1 MLTVTEYS
9 AEQVKDPFGI
19 LTGKRYQFVLDLEI
33 PEEDELYSENG
44 VYAKVIYLVEESRTG
59 IIKYDLYERTT
70 DKYLEFD
77 MEADEEAALA
87 AFCQEHLPV

>member
-1 MLTVTEYS
+1 MLTITEYS

-59 IIKYDLYERTT
+59 IIKYDLFERTT